1 MARISKRAVFRSS
14 VPVLPKVSARSPG
27 KRKRARFGSPAL
39 LSLRGGSRLLVEV
52 PAPSASAAFPCR
64 HGHGVGAG
72 ALIGAPSLLF
82 PVGVSVCRSVLA
94 VGSCLRSARGLF
106 VCFPV
111 EGSRAAGFAGFPA
124 RRLLCCYSPPPRRPS
139 RLAAMQHSARHGH
152 GAGFQRWK
160 IGGGMVGALPAS
172 AR

>member
-1 MARISKRAVFRSS
+1 MFKAPFAVVSQNTPPRCIRAIFWRGFQKGPFFGRRFLFCRRFRPVPPASGNA
-14 VPVLPKVSARSPG
+14 PVLAP
-27 KRKRARFGSPAL
+27 PAL

-94 VGSCLRSARGLF
+94 VGFGGRFLFAIRARVVCLFSGR
-106 VCFPV
+106 
-111 EGSRAAGFAGFPA
+111 GFPRA
-124 RRLLCCYSPPPRRPS
+124 VFSRVSRRVGCY
-139 RLAAMQHSARHGH
+139 AAIAP
-152 GAGFQRWK
+152 
-160 IGGGMVGALPAS
+160 PAS
-172 AR
+172 AWSVGRYAAA